1 MDSKDGMNVAEE
13 TMGRNKQLKRP
24 LSPTNNNLM
33 QLQQP
38 SVPKLRPNRFSP
50 APWYESQSGATNY
63 ELPGSLKAR
72 LIMAVKEY
80 CCVSKK

>member
-33 QLQQP
+33 
-38 SVPKLRPNRFSP
+38 
-50 APWYESQSGATNY
+50 
-63 ELPGSLKAR
+63 
-72 LIMAVKEY
+72 
-80 CCVSKK
+80 